1 MTHTEHKASG
11 IGDFGEEGINKFVE
25 EHVCQEVCLLL
36 GFDKQFPLTPVT
48 SYEKYSESEEE
59 GSDPTNRTSKLA
71 SDFI

>member
-36 GFDKQFPLTPVT
+36 GFDKQFPLAPVT
-48 SYEKYSESEEE
+48 LYEKYSKSEEE